1 MKRKLRSKIT
11 VLLAAAF
18 LVSGALILQQHLD
31 YQAADQAYAAAQ
43 TIALQSPADA
53 AAEEDPEIL
62 PEDEIELAPEPVP
75 MVPAPTLDK
84 PERDLLEESVQFLL
98 ELNLD
103 ALRQTNEDVLG
114 WIYIPDTPIDYPLM
128 RVKDNNEYLR
138 RAWDGSANNAG
149 CIFLECRNSRDFS
162 DFNTLIYGHAL
173 RNGKMFRSLLNY
185 REQEYRDSHPYVY
198 IVTDEWVR
206 RYEVFSAYEA
216 DVVSDTYRLVF
227 EHDARKQSALDE
239 WMEQSVLERELVP
252 TVEDSILTLS
262 TCTGTGTYETRW
274 VVQAVL
280 TGEFSR

>member
-84 PERDLLEESVQFLL
+84 PERDLLEESVRFLL

-252 TVEDSILTLS
+252 TAEDSILTLS

>member
-84 PERDLLEESVQFLL
+84 PERDLLEESVRFLL

-149 CIFLECRNSRDFS
+149 CIFLECRNSHDFS

-227 EHDARKQSALDE
+227 EHDARKQNALDE
-239 WMEQSVLERELVP
+239 WVEQSVLERELVP

>member
-149 CIFLECRNSRDFS
+149 CIFLECRNSHDFR

-185 REQEYRDSHPYVY
+185 REQEYRDLHPYVY

-227 EHDARKQSALDE
+227 EHDARKQNALDE

>member
-149 CIFLECRNSRDFS
+149 CIFLECRNSHDFS

-227 EHDARKQSALDE
+227 EHDARKQNALDE

>member
-53 AAEEDPEIL
+53 AAGEDPEIL

-114 WIYIPDTPIDYPLM
+114 WIYIPDTPVDYPLM

-149 CIFLECRNSRDFS
+149 CIFLECRNSHDFS

>member
-149 CIFLECRNSRDFS
+149 CIFLECRNSHDFS

-185 REQEYRDSHPYVY
+185 REQEYRDLHPYVY

>member
-149 CIFLECRNSRDFS
+149 CIFLECRNSHDFS

>member
-198 IVTDEWVR
+198 IVTEEWVR

-227 EHDARKQSALDE
+227 EHDARKQNALDE
-239 WMEQSVLERELVP
+239 WVEQSVLERELVP

>member
-185 REQEYRDSHPYVY
+185 REQEYRDLHPYVY